1 MDRIYNLLNNVE
13 KSLAQKT
20 YDGIKRSDLKDS
32 DFLFPETR
40 SFPIVTPADVP
51 DAINSFGRMK
61 GSISYDSFLK
71 KLYSMCK
78 SKGPEF
84 VAALPKATKEHLGI
98 KATMLPVPTVE
109 VGPAVD
115 PNAKPPLKPELVDKK
130 TNDDSL
136 NSQKEKIN
144 QLKTKNPNEQVSRP
158 TGDSSV
164 AVSKLQTGDNVKNI
178 NTACMHYGSEGIVES
193 IEEMP
198 ENIGYIVG
206 YRTTNAGAS
215 WTVDQYL
222 RKTED
227 QLALVD
233 SRDDYGLADMN
244 MLNPS
249 TTIMDYNIEDADD
262 IEEDEDEDEMEEQFE
277 NYKNEFIEMNIVA
290 LKSIVAHANRILD
303 SLDDPKVKE
312 NLTESW
318 LQGKIAIVADYMST
332 IRDFVILSP
341 ESDDDSTE
349 AAEIK
354 KN

>member
-1 MDRIYNLLNNVE
+1 MDRIYDLLNNVE
-13 KSLAQKT
+13 KLIKKT
-20 YDGIKRSDLKDS
+20 
-32 DFLFPETR
+32 E
-40 SFPIVTPADVP
+40 
-51 DAINSFGRMK
+51 
-61 GSISYDSFLK
+61 
-71 KLYSMCK
+71 
-78 SKGPEF
+78 
-84 VAALPKATKEHLGI
+84 
-98 KATMLPVPTVE
+98 ATMLPVPTVE

-178 NTACMHYGSEGIVES
+178 NTACMHYGSEGIVET

-206 YRTTNAGAS
+206 YKTTNAGAS

-227 QLALVD
+227 QLTLVD

-249 TTIMDYNIEDADD
+249 TTIMDYNIEEADD
-262 IEEDEDEDEMEEQFE
+262 IEEEDEDEDEMEEQLE
-277 NYKNEFIEMNIVA
+277 NYKNDFFEMSVGSLRAIA
-290 LKSIVAHANRILD
+290 AHAQKIMN
-303 SLDDPKVKE
+303 SLDNPSVKE

-318 LQGKIAIVADYMST
+318 LQGKIAITEDYMRT
-332 IRDFVILSP
+332 IHDFVMYVSD
-341 ESDDDSTE
+341 SDDTIS
-349 AAEIK
+349 AADKQGLWDNIRK
-354 KN
+354 KKEREGKNYRPAKPGDKDRPDPKQWKKLT